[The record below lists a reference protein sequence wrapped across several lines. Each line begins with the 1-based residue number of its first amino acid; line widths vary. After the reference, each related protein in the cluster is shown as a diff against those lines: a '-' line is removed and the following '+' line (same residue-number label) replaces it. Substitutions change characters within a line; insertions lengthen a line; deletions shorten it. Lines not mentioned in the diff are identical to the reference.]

1 MINIYDMHFTKKKS
15 SEKRIDLKNKLKTK
29 KILKFPGAYNPLSA
43 KLITEIGFD
52 GIYISGAVMAN
63 DLGIPDIGLTTLKEV
78 SYRANQI
85 SRVSDLPSIVDAD
98 TGFKNCEKTI
108 ETFENFG
115 LSGCH
120 IEDQINEKRC
130 GHLDNKEIIA
140 IQEMSQKIKS
150 CVRSRKD
157 KNFLIIART
166 DANTV
171 EGLDKTVE
179 RIKAYEDAGADIIFP
194 EAMKDEKEF
203 EIIRKNT
210 KAYLL
215 ANMTE
220 FGKSKI
226 LSANQLENLGY
237 NIVIYPVTTQRL
249 AMKNVEDGLKVIFK
263 DGHQNNIIDKMQS
276 RKRLYELVEY
286 EKYNTPNKK
295 ITDFK
300 TDGHE

>member
-1 MINIYDMHFTKKKS
+1 MHFTKKS
-15 SEKRIDLKNKLKTK
+15 FTQKREELKNKLKRK
-29 KILKFPGAYNPLSA
+29 KILKFPGAYNPLTA
-43 KLITEIGFD
+43 KLISEIGFD

-63 DLGIPDIGLTTLKEV
+63 DLGFPDIGITTLKEV

-98 TGFKNCEKTI
+98 TGFGDCKKTV
-108 ETFENFG
+108 ETFENLG

-120 IEDQINEKRC
+120 IEDQIDEKRC
-130 GHLDNKEIIA
+130 GHLDNKEIIPLTA
-140 IQEMSQKIKS
+140 MVNKIKT
-150 CVRSRKD
+150 VVKTKKD

-166 DANTV
+166 DANAV
-171 EGLDKTVE
+171 EGIEKTID

-194 EAMKDEKEF
+194 EAMKNEKEF
-203 EIIRKNT
+203 EKIRKNS
-210 KAYLL
+210 KAHLL

-220 FGKSKI
+220 FGKSKL
-226 LSANQLENLGY
+226 LSTGQLENLGY
-237 NIVIYPVTTQRL
+237 NIVIYPVTAQRL
-249 AMKNVEDGLKVIFK
+249 AMKSVEDGLWTIMK
-263 DGHQNNIIDKMQS
+263 DGHQNNIIDRMQT

-286 EKYNTPNKK
+286 EKYNTPDKK

>member
-1 MINIYDMHFTKKKS
+1 MHFTKKNS
-15 SEKRIDLKNKLKTK
+15 SEKRIELKKKLKNK
-29 KILKFPGAYNPLSA
+29 KILRFPGAYNPLTA

-52 GIYISGAVMAN
+52 GIYISGAVMSN
-63 DLGIPDIGLTTLKEV
+63 DLGVPDIGLTTLREV

-98 TGFKNCEKTI
+98 TGFKNCKKTI
-108 ETFENFG
+108 ETFENLG

-120 IEDQINEKRC
+120 IEDQIEEKRC
-130 GHLDNKEIIA
+130 GHLDNKEIIPSK
-140 IQEMSQKIKS
+140 EMEKKIKI
-150 CVRSRKD
+150 CVSSRKD

-171 EGLDKTVE
+171 EGLDKTID
-179 RIKAYEDAGADIIFP
+179 RIRAYENAGADIVFP

-203 EIIRKNT
+203 EKIRKNS
-210 KAYLL
+210 KVALL

-220 FGKSKI
+220 FGKSKL
-226 LSANQLENLGY
+226 LSAKELENLGY

-249 AMKNVEDGLKVIFK
+249 AMKNVEDGLRVIFK
-263 DGHQNNIIDKMQS
+263 DGHQNNIIDKMQT

-286 EKYNTPNKK
+286 EKYNSPDKK

>member
-1 MINIYDMHFTKKKS
+1 MHFTKKNS
-15 SEKRIDLKNKLKTK
+15 SEKRIELINKLKK
-29 KILKFPGAYNPLSA
+29 QKILRFPGAYNPLTA
-43 KLITEIGFD
+43 KLIAEIGFD
-52 GIYISGAVMAN
+52 GVYISGGVLSN
-63 DLGIPDIGLTTLKEV
+63 DLGVPDIGLTTLKEV

-85 SRVSDLPSIVDAD
+85 SRVSDLPTIVDAD
-98 TGFKNCEKTI
+98 TGFGDCKKSV
-108 ETFENFG
+108 ETFEKLG

-120 IEDQINEKRC
+120 IEDQIEQKRC
-130 GHLDNKEIIA
+130 GHLDNKEIIPVEDM
-140 IQEMSQKIKS
+140 IKKIKKA
-150 CVRSRKD
+150 VGAKKD

-166 DANTV
+166 DSNTV
-171 EGLDKTVE
+171 EGIKKTIDRV
-179 RIKAYEDAGADIIFP
+179 KAYEDAGADVIFP
-194 EAMKDEKEF
+194 EAMRDEKEF
-203 EIIRKNT
+203 EQIRKSS
-210 KAYLL
+210 KVSLL

-226 LSANQLENLGY
+226 LSAKTLENLGY

-263 DGHQNNIIDKMQS
+263 DGHQNNIIDKMQT

-286 EKYNTPNKK
+286 EKYNTADKK